1 VSPVY
6 PPQDRSDPM
15 ALVVV
20 GVLSGQES
28 AEQGAIARLEGRL
41 GQVALSGPRLPFD
54 WTDYYER
61 EMGPGLMRQYLAFG
75 SLMPEQDLVDLKY
88 EVSRIE
94 AEFAQDDHRV
104 VNLDPGYVDLL
115 KVVLASWKTG
125 MHKIYLSRGVWADP
139 VLIYSDGRF
148 NCQDWTFPDL
158 KSESHHEFF
167 MEARR
172 LFKDLRRRDGLV

>member
-1 VSPVY
+1 MSPVY
-6 PPQDRSDPM
+6 PPSDRSDPM

-20 GVLSGQES
+20 GVLSGHE
-28 AEQGAIARLEGRL
+28 AANKEAIARLERRL
-41 GQVALSGPRLPFD
+41 GPVALRGPRLPFD
-54 WTDYYER
+54 WTDYYEP
-61 EMGPGLMRQYLAFG
+61 EMGPGLMRQYLAFHT
-75 SLMPEQDLVDLKY
+75 LMPEQELVDLKH

-94 AEFAQDDHRV
+94 AEFARDGHRV

-115 KVVLASWKTG
+115 KVILASWKTG

-158 KSESHHEFF
+158 KSGSYDGFF

-172 LFKDLRRRDGLV
+172 LFKDLRRRQVLG